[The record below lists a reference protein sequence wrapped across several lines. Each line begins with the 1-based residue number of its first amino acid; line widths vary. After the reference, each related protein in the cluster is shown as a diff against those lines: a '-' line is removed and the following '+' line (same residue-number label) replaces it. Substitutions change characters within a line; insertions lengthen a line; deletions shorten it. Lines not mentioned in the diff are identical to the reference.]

1 MKKRSEI
8 QLCYPLEKRRLLEP
22 KFNWTFPVI
31 CQPKLDGVRCRAI
44 CKGPIVILLSSTCSI
59 ISSVP
64 HINAALEKLNL
75 NMELDGELYSHGD
88 SFETINGIASRTLNL
103 HEDYHNLHYH
113 VFDTISDNN
122 QLERLLQLKQI
133 KNFNSYLE
141 IVPIE
146 LAYTFQDIMR
156 IYERFLSQDYEG
168 IIVRHRLAAYVRK
181 RSRFVLKFKPKKSDI
196 YKVVG
201 ASQMLDKN
209 NNPKPLLGAL
219 TCTSD
224 EGTIFSVGSGMS
236 EVFRREI
243 WKDPSTL
250 IGKFCK
256 ISYQHLTSKGS
267 PRFPIFIEIL
277 DENLEEEPLNLT
289 EGIL

>member
-1 MKKRSEI
+1 MEFAVEQYARDQSS
-8 QLCYPLEKRRLLEP
+8 
-22 KFNWTFPVI
+22 
-31 CQPKLDGVRCRAI
+31 
-44 CKGPIVILLSSTCSI
+44 SSTCSI